1 MTKLN
6 VWNVLKKFKLI
17 MNIEE
22 LIMQGVD
29 LMLLGM
35 GMVFFILSLL
45 IFILKGTSALIH
57 KYAPHIEPP
66 ISLPKTQSA
75 PTPAK
80 PVTDPELLSAISIAI
95 HRYRSNS

>member
-1 MTKLN
+1 M
-6 VWNVLKKFKLI
+6 I

-22 LIMQGVD
+22 LITQGVE

-57 KYAPHIEPP
+57 KYAPHIEPL
-66 ISLPKTQSA
+66 ISLPQSHSI
-75 PTPAK
+75 PEK
-80 PVTDPELLSAISIAI
+80 PVTDPELLTAISIAI

>member
-1 MTKLN
+1 
-6 VWNVLKKFKLI
+6 

-22 LIMQGVD
+22 LIAQGVD

-45 IFILKGTSALIH
+45 IFILKGVSALIH
-57 KYAPHIEPP
+57 KYAPHVEPP
-66 ISLPKTQSA
+66 ISVPQSVS
-75 PTPAK
+75 TPDK
-80 PVTDPELLSAISIAI
+80 PVTDPELLTAISIAI